1 MKTRRIP
8 HPGWNFDYVM
18 FLFTR
23 ISGLAFFLLAII
35 GLLAALYMGAR
46 LHMNVGILMRWTFFP
61 NPNHV
66 LDSEI
71 PNIDPW
77 ANGLWQIFQILILF
91 LAGTHGLNGLRV
103 VLEDY
108 IKPQGLQLMIRF
120 LIFILWIFMLMV
132 AVYVV
137 MAG

>member
-18 FLFTR
+18 FMFTR

-46 LHMNVGILMRWTFFP
+46 LHMNVGTLMRWTFFP

-108 IKPQGLQLMIRF
+108 IKPQGLQLLIRF

>member
-1 MKTRRIP
+1 MTTRKVP
-8 HPGWNFDYVM
+8 HPGWNLEYLM

-23 ISGLAFFLLAII
+23 ISGLAFFVLAIA
-35 GLLAALYMGAR
+35 GLLWALYMGAR
-46 LHMNVGILMRWTFFP
+46 LQMNVGTLMRWTFFP

-71 PNIDPW
+71 PNTDLW

-91 LAGTHGLNGLRV
+91 LGGTHGINGLRV

-108 IKPQGLQLMIRF
+108 VQRPGLQMLLRF
-120 LIFILWIFMLMV
+120 VIFLLWIFLLMLS
-132 AVYVV
+132 VYVV
-137 MAG
+137 ISG